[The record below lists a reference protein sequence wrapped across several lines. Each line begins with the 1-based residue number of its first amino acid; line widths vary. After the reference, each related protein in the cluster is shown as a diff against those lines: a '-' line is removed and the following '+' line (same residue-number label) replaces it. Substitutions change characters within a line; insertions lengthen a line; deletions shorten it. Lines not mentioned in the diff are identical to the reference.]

1 MIISGISLI
10 FCSLLIPMAFSTTL
24 YSDSFDLD
32 FFLAS
37 SSSSASFS
45 VEATINTSPASGG
58 LLIPITSTG

>member
-1 MIISGISLI
+1 
-10 FCSLLIPMAFSTTL
+10 MAFSTTL